1 MFTSIGYHLS
11 VNLFVIYIL
20 KRYSSPNLLTIWHL
34 RIMTNTKYVTKMSIR
49 HPHSISHIFSGF
61 KINGLKYISTLPRI
75 YFFLPRATTYIELCQ
90 TFDISNLLLSYCP
103 VFSLNIKLLYK
114 LFALLYTHYIIM
126 QITDYCHY
134 QGESICTAIASKI
147 KYVPRTLC
155 LQSIIISRIS
165 STILELCS
173 KNIMFAEHNNF
184 KL

>member
-1 MFTSIGYHLS
+1 MSTEI
-11 VNLFVIYIL
+11 
-20 KRYSSPNLLTIWHL
+20 
-34 RIMTNTKYVTKMSIR
+34 RIF
-49 HPHSISHIFSGF
+49 IS
-61 KINGLKYISTLPRI
+61 LPRHI
-75 YFFLPRATTYIELCQ
+75 TFLTGATTYIGLCQ

-114 LFALLYTHYIIM
+114 LFALLYPHYIIM

-155 LQSIIISRIS
+155 LQSIIIFRNS

>member
-1 MFTSIGYHLS
+1 
-11 VNLFVIYIL
+11 
-20 KRYSSPNLLTIWHL
+20 
-34 RIMTNTKYVTKMSIR
+34 
-49 HPHSISHIFSGF
+49 
-61 KINGLKYISTLPRI
+61 
-75 YFFLPRATTYIELCQ
+75 
-90 TFDISNLLLSYCP
+90 
-103 VFSLNIKLLYK
+103 
-114 LFALLYTHYIIM
+114 M

-147 KYVPRTLC
+147 KYVLRTLC